1 MSLLR
6 KKNFVK
12 RNKKEYEY
20 YAICGQVKYTN
31 FKANKMVEEENYEE
45 ILRIEYTP
53 NTKNLLHRLK
63 EQNFERFTIDFS
75 SNKFNTYGF

>member
-1 MSLLR
+1 
-6 KKNFVK
+6 
-12 RNKKEYEY
+12 
-20 YAICGQVKYTN
+20 VKYTN